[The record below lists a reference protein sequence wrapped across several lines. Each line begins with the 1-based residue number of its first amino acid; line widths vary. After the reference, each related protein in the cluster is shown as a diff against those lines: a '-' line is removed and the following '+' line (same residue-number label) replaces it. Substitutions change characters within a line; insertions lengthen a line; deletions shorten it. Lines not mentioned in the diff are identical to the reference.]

1 VTKSPD
7 QPWNRGRYWAATI
20 ALCALLVF
28 SGLLVLRDSTTS
40 IQISN
45 ELSVPTFIGTY
56 ILPVA
61 QIVAAA
67 IILWRGFPTL
77 RAFAYAWAL
86 LYFVI
91 ELILFYNAQDY
102 IRVAFSAF
110 KIVVWVFA
118 FWWDRDRIHRKVSH
132 ARPQPTV

>member
-1 VTKSPD
+1 VTKD
-7 QPWNRGRYWAATI
+7 DGQTWNRGRYWAATI

-28 SGLLVLRDSTTS
+28 SGLLVFRDSTTA

-45 ELSVPTFIGTY
+45 ELHMPTFIGTY

-61 QIVAAA
+61 QIVVAA
-67 IILWRGFPTL
+67 IIVWRGFPTL
-77 RAFAYAWAL
+77 RVFAYAWAL
-86 LYFVI
+86 LYFLI

-102 IRVAFSAF
+102 IRVAFSVA

-132 ARPQPTV
+132 A